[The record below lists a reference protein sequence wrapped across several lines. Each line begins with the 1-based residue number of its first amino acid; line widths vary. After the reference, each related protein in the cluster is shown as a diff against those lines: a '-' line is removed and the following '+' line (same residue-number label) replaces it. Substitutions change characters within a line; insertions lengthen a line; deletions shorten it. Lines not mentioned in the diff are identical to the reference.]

1 MKLFKC
7 VFAAA
12 SLFISA
18 SALADD
24 ICVKQPSDGALYQC
38 TVQQKKLAEEELNR
52 EYQTAKKRIF
62 QLYGAQKK
70 VADEYVAVM
79 VDTQRN
85 WLKYRDGQCRLE
97 ALPLKRIVMLMRWQP
112 TSVLSVLTKGVLTFS
127 GNCLTEWVPENEHD
141 TFF

>member
-97 ALPLKRIVMLMRWQP
+97 AFAAEENSNANAVATNLCVIRIDKGRTDLLRKLPY
-112 TSVLSVLTKGVLTFS
+112 
-127 GNCLTEWVPENEHD
+127 
-141 TFF
+141 